1 MPAKRR
7 PHWRKLEWVSGSRLN
22 APGITIHAHNRK
34 STIKNTR
41 PSTVIIL
48 PNGNSMASSDG
59 SGMDP
64 FHRERDIT
72 SRIINNAPY
81 ASHKRWQAEPLW
93 KSPPRAMV
101 RSPGAPEATTGA
113 RASETF
119 TSVSQRSQL
128 WPNFVTTCTKTQ
140 CSRRFFSVAR
150 LKIRF
155 NGKQLHPFAIPAFS
169 SPPVFSFGNMLS
181 GFSIVPLWRHRGLLL
196 S

>member
-48 PNGNSMASSDG
+48 PNGNSLASSDG

-101 RSPGAPEATTGA
+101 QSPGAPEAATGA

-128 WPNFVTTCTKTQ
+128 WPNFVTTCTKHNVPGD
-140 CSRRFFSVAR
+140 FSQWPGWRYV
-150 LKIRF
+150 LMVNSYILLPSEPF
-155 NGKQLHPFAIPAFS
+155 HPLPRS
-169 SPPVFSFGNMLS
+169 
-181 GFSIVPLWRHRGLLL
+181 LLETCFL
-196 S
+196 DFQ

>member
-48 PNGNSMASSDG
+48 PNGNSLASSDG

-64 FHRERDIT
+64 FHRERDII

-93 KSPPRAMV
+93 KSPPSHGAESWRT
-101 RSPGAPEATTGA
+101 RSCHWRQG
-113 RASETF
+113 F
-119 TSVSQRSQL
+119 WNL
-128 WPNFVTTCTKTQ
+128 HQ
-140 CSRRFFSVAR
+140 CLTALTALAKLCNNLYKNTMFQEI
-150 LKIRF
+150 L
-155 NGKQLHPFAIPAFS
+155 
-169 SPPVFSFGNMLS
+169 LS
-181 GFSIVPLWRHRGLLL
+181 GQAEDTF
-196 S
+196 